1 MPINEYECLQ
11 CGKRTEVLQRM
22 GEGPIAAC
30 PACGGEV
37 KKLISSPAFQ
47 FKGSGWY
54 VTDYGGKKGGGGAE
68 GKSESKSEGKSE
80 GASESKSEG
89 GSQSKSEGKSE
100 KPAAA
105 SESKAASGSGGSGSS
120 GGSE

>member
-1 MPINEYECLQ
+1 MPIYEYECLQ

-22 GEGPIAAC
+22 SEGPIAAC

-54 VTDYGGKKGGGGAE
+54 VTDYGGKKGGGGSE
-68 GKSESKSEGKSE
+68 GKSESKGESKSEGKAE
-80 GASESKSEG
+80 GASESKAES
-89 GSQSKSEGKSE
+89 KSE
-100 KPAAA
+100 KPAA
-105 SESKAASGSGGSGSS
+105 SESKSSSGSGSSSGGSGSS
-120 GGSE
+120 E